1 MSSVRDRVEG
11 DRGDTTGMAGGATT
25 GGIDMTKGKYLVSEK
40 KPEK

>member
-1 MSSVRDRVEG
+1 
-11 DRGDTTGMAGGATT
+11 MAGGATT